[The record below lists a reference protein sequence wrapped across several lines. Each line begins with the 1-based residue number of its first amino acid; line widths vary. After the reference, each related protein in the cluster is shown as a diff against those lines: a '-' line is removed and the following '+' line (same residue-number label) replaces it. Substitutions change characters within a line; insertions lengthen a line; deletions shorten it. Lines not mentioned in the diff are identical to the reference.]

1 MLCPIRPLYGEGDG
15 AKETV
20 VGILYAYTG
29 IVHRAVMCA
38 GCSEGIEA
46 VKEVVGGC

>member
-1 MLCPIRPLYGEGDG
+1 MLRPIRPLYGEGDR

-20 VGILYAYTG
+20 VGILYAYAG
-29 IVHRAVMCA
+29 IIHRAVMCA
-38 GCSEGIEA
+38 VRSEGMEA